1 MAFPGTYNFSYYKGD
16 TYQFLVFPKDSSG
29 NIFDL
34 SSFTSSKFT
43 LATKRGTASASATGL
58 IAIVTAGEKQVEL
71 TYGTTADIKIGQK
84 ISKVIG
90 SGPGRFA
97 ENAIVE
103 SITSN
108 SKFTVS
114 ANHTIS
120 GSVAFGVYASYDAVA
135 SISSDKSH
143 VVCEITP
150 TVAKFLDASLP
161 YVYDVQVSNDS
172 ETYTLLNGNITISEE
187 ITLPRITEPDVVIAG
202 PPQSLT
208 AIEDPDGTIKLDWLA
223 PNSGSP
229 ATAYKIYGSI
239 PALSIPYTLVD
250 TVDATDLTYS
260 ANTILGQPLADGI
273 EYLIKITS
281 YNTAGENTDQF
292 ATASITLGA

>member
-29 NIFDL
+29 NTFDL
-34 SSFTSSKFT
+34 SSFTASRFT
-43 LATKRGTASASATGL
+43 IATKRGTASASATGL

-71 TYGTTADIKIGQK
+71 TYGTTSGIKIGQK

-97 ENAIVE
+97 DDAIVE
-103 SITSN
+103 SITSD
-108 SKFTVS
+108 SRFTVS
-114 ANHTIS
+114 SAHTIS

-135 SISSDKSH
+135 TISSDNSH
-143 VVCEITP
+143 VICEITP

-161 YVYDVQVSNDS
+161 YVYDVQVSNS
-172 ETYTLLNGNITISEE
+172 TETYTLLNGNITISEE
-187 ITLPRITEPDVVIAG
+187 ITLPKIIEPDVVIAG
-202 PPQSLT
+202 PPLSLT
-208 AIEDPDGTIKLDWLA
+208 ATEDPAGTIKLDWEV

-229 ATAYKIYGSI
+229 ATSYKIYGSI
-239 PALSIPYTLVD
+239 PLLSIPYTLVA
-250 TVDATDLTYS
+250 TVNAPTLTYS
-260 ANTILGQPLADGI
+260 ADSILGQPLQDGI
-273 EYLIKITS
+273 EYLVKVTS

>member
-29 NIFDL
+29 NTFDL
-34 SSFTSSKFT
+34 SSFTTSRFT
-43 LATKRGTASASATGL
+43 IATKRGTASASATGL

-71 TYGTTADIKIGQK
+71 TYGTTSEIKIGQK

-97 ENAIVE
+97 DDAIVE

-108 SKFTVS
+108 SRFTVS
-114 ANHTIS
+114 SEHTIS
-120 GSVAFGVYASYDAVA
+120 GSVAFGVYASYDAIA
-135 SISSDKSH
+135 TISSDNSH
-143 VVCEITP
+143 VICEITP

-161 YVYDVQVSNDS
+161 YVYDVQVSNNT

-187 ITLPRITEPDVVIAG
+187 ITLLKITEPDVVIAG
-202 PPQSLT
+202 PPLSLT
-208 AIEDPDGTIKLDWLA
+208 AIEDPAGTIKLDWES
-223 PNSGSP
+223 PDSGSP
-229 ATAYKIYGSI
+229 ATSYKIYGSI
-239 PALSIPYTLVD
+239 PLLNIPYTLVA
-250 TVDATDLTYS
+250 TVNSPTLTYS
-260 ANTILGQPLADGI
+260 ADSILGQPLQNGI
-273 EYLIKITS
+273 EYLIKVTS

>member
-29 NIFDL
+29 NTFDL
-34 SSFTSSKFT
+34 SSFTTARFT
-43 LATKRGTASASATGL
+43 IATKRGTASASATGL

-71 TYGTTADIKIGQK
+71 TFGSTSTIKIGQK
-84 ISKVIG
+84 VSKIIG

-97 ENAIVE
+97 ENAIIE
-103 SITSN
+103 SITSD

-114 ANHTIS
+114 AAHLIS
-120 GSVAFGVYASYDAVA
+120 GSVGFNIYASYDAIA
-135 SISSDKSH
+135 SISADNSH
-143 VVCEITP
+143 VICEITP
-150 TVAKFLDASLP
+150 TVAKFLDASVP

-187 ITLPRITEPDVVIAG
+187 ITLPRISEPDVVIAG
-202 PPQSLT
+202 PPLSLVAT
-208 AIEDPDGTIKLDWLA
+208 EDPSGTIKLDWLQ

-239 PALSIPYTLVD
+239 PALSIPYTLVAS
-250 TVDATDLTYS
+250 VDAPSVTYS
-260 ANTILGQPLADGI
+260 ADSILGQPLQPGI
-273 EYLIKITS
+273 EYLVKVTS
-281 YNTAGENTDQF
+281 VNTAGENTDQF
-292 ATASITLGA
+292 ATASITLGV

>member
-29 NIFDL
+29 NTFDL
-34 SSFTSSKFT
+34 SSFTTSRFT
-43 LATKRGTASASATGL
+43 IATKRGTASASATGL

-71 TYGTTADIKIGQK
+71 TYGTTSEIKIGQK

-97 ENAIVE
+97 DDAIVE

-108 SKFTVS
+108 SRFTVS
-114 ANHTIS
+114 SAHTIS
-120 GSVAFGVYASYDAVA
+120 GSVAFGVYASYDAIA
-135 SISSDKSH
+135 TISSDNSH
-143 VVCEITP
+143 VICEITP

-161 YVYDVQVSNDS
+161 YVYDVQVSNNT

-187 ITLPRITEPDVVIAG
+187 ITLLKITEPDVVIAG
-202 PPQSLT
+202 PPLSLT
-208 AIEDPDGTIKLDWLA
+208 AIEDPAGTIKLDWES
-223 PNSGSP
+223 PDSGSP
-229 ATAYKIYGSI
+229 ATSYKIYGSI
-239 PALSIPYTLVD
+239 PLLNIPYTLVA
-250 TVDATDLTYS
+250 TVNSPTLTYS
-260 ANTILGQPLADGI
+260 ADSILGQPLQNGI
-273 EYLIKITS
+273 EYLIKVTS